1 MEKELEKP
9 YLTNCN
15 LLISQNL
22 WSVHYQIMFIIL
34 LKEIIKLN
42 ANMGM
47 VIKNGN
53 KKCEPCGI
61 KYKVSGCY
69 LQYTNIKDDSIQYKC
84 CNRNCQKKFDE
95 NLKERFANTY
105 KFSNHH
111 INKFSLL
118 LRKSVTHMK
127 A

>member
-47 VIKNGN
+47 VIKNVKRVVLN
-53 KKCEPCGI
+53 T
-61 KYKVSGCY
+61 KYPGVIFNTQTLKM
-69 LQYTNIKDDSIQYKC
+69 IQY
-84 CNRNCQKKFDE
+84 
-95 NLKERFANTY
+95 NT
-105 KFSNHH
+105 NAA
-111 INKFSLL
+111 IEIV
-118 LRKSVTHMK
+118 RKSLMK
-127 A
+127 T